1 METVAQRVDRL
12 EQVMIEL
19 AEQSKI
25 TQREVA
31 RLSSE
36 ILEFKGEMSEFKD
49 EMREFKG
56 EMSEFK
62 DEMRAFKDE
71 MREFKD
77 EMRAFKDEVNEDR
90 KRMNKQWGDLA
101 NKMGTLAEDIV
112 APNIKGILE
121 RYFGCSDIEDF
132 MVRRRKRNTKDRS
145 KVREFDVIAVCN
157 DKVIVNETKS
167 TPKIEYIDEFINVL
181 KEIYDYFPEYR
192 GKKIVPIFSSLYIPD
207 DLVTYL
213 TKNNIYAMAMKD
225 DTMDLLN
232 FDLVDAKP

>member
-31 RLSSE
+31 RLS
-36 ILEFKGEMSEFKD
+36 I
-49 EMREFKG
+49 
-56 EMSEFK
+56 
-62 DEMRAFKDE
+62 EMRAFKDE
-71 MREFKD
+71 M
-77 EMRAFKDEVNEDR
+77 N
-90 KRMNKQWGDLA
+90 KRWGDLA

-112 APNIKGILE
+112 APNISGIARE
-121 RYFGCSDIEDF
+121 YFGCSDIKDF
-132 MVRRRKRNTKDRS
+132 MVRRRKKNTKDTS
-145 KVREFDVIAVCN
+145 KVREFDVIAVCD
-157 DKVIVNETKS
+157 DKVIINETKS
-167 TPKIEYIDEFINVL
+167 NPKIEYINEFINVL

-192 GKKIVPIFSSLYIPD
+192 GKKVIPIFSSLYIPE

-213 TKNNIYAMAMKD
+213 TKNRIYAMAMKD

-232 FDLVDAKP
+232 FEQVVDDVKKSRE